1 MLFLKKLSYLLAK
14 FTALF
19 IILLACVTFYKPE
32 LFTWVKGDAQIIVLS
47 LIMLSMGMTLGVQ
60 DYKILA
66 QRPLDILIGTVL
78 QYTVMPFTA
87 IAVAKG
93 FDLSPALTL
102 GLVLVGSC
110 PGGVASNIMTF
121 LCKGDVAFSV
131 GMTTVSTLLAPV
143 MTPLLLNYIVG
154 QTVEMDGWAMFKFML
169 LVTVLPVLVGSV
181 LNITLHRKKWFQ
193 DLRELM
199 PGVAVINFAFIV
211 GGVVALYGN
220 YFLQS
225 GFIVLL
231 CIVFHN
237 LIGYALGYLGGKLFG
252 MSLPKKKTIS
262 IEVGVQNAGLATGL
276 SMKFFP
282 TIPESAVVC
291 AVACVWHS
299 VAGTVYANFLLWVDK
314 YRKQPVEPL
323 SEQDLVE
330 ES

>member
-1 MLFLKKLSYLLAK
+1 MQFLKKLSFLLAK

-19 IILLACVTFYKPE
+19 IIVLALITFYKPE
-32 LFTWVKGDAQIIVLS
+32 LFTWVKGDTQVFIIS
-47 LIMLSMGMTLGVQ
+47 IIMLSMGMTLGKK
-60 DYKILA
+60 DYQVLA
-66 QRPLDILIGTVL
+66 QRPLDILIGTIV
-78 QYTVMPFTA
+78 QYTVMPFMA
-87 IAVAKG
+87 IAIAKS

-110 PGGVASNIMTF
+110 PGGVASNIMAF

-143 MTPLLLNYIVG
+143 MTPLLLNYLVG
-154 QTVEMDGWAMFKFML
+154 QSVEMNGWAMFKFML
-169 LVTVLPVLVGSV
+169 LVTVLPVAVGSI
-181 LNITLHRKKWFQ
+181 LNITLQRKQWFQ
-193 DLRELM
+193 DIKALM

-211 GGVVALYGN
+211 GGVVAIYGN

-225 GFIVLL
+225 GLIILL
-231 CIVFHN
+231 CIVVHN
-237 LIGYALGYLGGKLFG
+237 LIGYALGYASGKLFG
-252 MSLPKKKTIS
+252 MSLAKKKTIS
-262 IEVGVQNAGLATGL
+262 LEVGVQNAGLATGL

-314 YRKQPVEPL
+314 YRKSPTSLEPQN
-323 SEQDLVE
+323 EA
-330 ES
+330 